1 MPLDSRYSLQN
12 GDLKDLVV
20 PKISIDEFNPKTGEA
35 KDVIVTAF
43 YMSEKA
49 PAEDLTQFIETGAY
63 ETLDVETSPNP
74 DDDGNHLIFIE
85 MKRDEDFMEKLKGIV
100 EDVENLVGSNN
111 YKVKSYFA
119 EESYSISDPALGS
132 FVIVDPSQYMTKEEF
147 TKAQE
152 SKKVEKEKLD
162 VVNFIKDSYI
172 NKLGMED
179 KILEFT
185 SSNGVQKFDMLN
197 FGKAV
202 LDEYAQKPILVN
214 SIEDNKLQ
222 HSLGR
227 HWSVN
232 KLSTDVVAISKTGC
246 DDILT
251 LRRRWETQY

>member
-1 MPLDSRYSLQN
+1 MPLDSRYTLQH
-12 GDLKDLVV
+12 GDLKDLMV

-35 KDVIVTAF
+35 KDVIVTAL
-43 YMSEKA
+43 YMTEKQ
-49 PAEDLTQFIETGAY
+49 PADDLTQFIETGAY

-74 DDDGNHLIFIE
+74 DDEGYHLVFIE
-85 MKRDEDFMEKLKGIV
+85 MKRDDKFLEKLKAIV
-100 EDVENLVGSNN
+100 EDIENLVGLKD
-111 YKVKSYFA
+111 YDVKSYFS
-119 EESYSISDPALGS
+119 ENSYSISDPALGA
-132 FVIVDPSQYMTKEEF
+132 FIIQDPSQYMTKEEF

-152 SKKVEKEKLD
+152 DKKVEQEKLD

-172 NKLGMED
+172 NKLGIED

-185 SSNGVQKFDMLN
+185 SSNGKQTFEMLN

-202 LDEYAQKPILVN
+202 LDEYAHNPILVN

-232 KLSTDVVAISKTGC
+232 KLSTDVVALSKSGSEE
-246 DDILT
+246 ILT
-251 LRRRWETQY
+251 LRRK